1 MLAFLAGVVAF
12 VLVAVVSNAARSHVP
27 TEVLAPA
34 LALFVLAVAHYG
46 GVVYAVPVG
55 VVTIEAFDWYFLPPL
70 RAMGTA
76 TAFVLGVLILAS
88 VLVGEISAQA
98 ERRASASARER
109 SVLADEQAALRHV
122 ATVVARQPPPAE
134 VFAAV
139 TEAVG
144 ERFGF
149 DVAHM
154 FAAEDETTATV
165 VAAWGLHGALFPVGE
180 RLTLEGDSAAGRALR
195 TRRPA
200 RMDDYAHAHGSLAA
214 RARAFGVHEAVATP
228 ILVEGRVWGV
238 IAGGVLESHRNPAG
252 AEWRMRA
259 FTELVETAI
268 SNTEARTALERVAAE
283 QAALGRVATLVAQG
297 VPSADIFTA
306 VVEEVSALFD
316 VPLVALFRYEP
327 EEDGVVNARLIAA
340 SGVLSPRVG
349 AIWSFPSE
357 DRSAVPTVWRTRR
370 PARVDD
376 YSRVGGSGAEIAGQ
390 LGVGSTVAVPL
401 VVENRVWGTVG
412 LAVAKGR
419 PPLRADTLARL
430 EAFTDLVVTG
440 IANAGSRSEIERL
453 AEEQAALRRV
463 ATLVARGAEP
473 GEVFEVVAQEV
484 GRVIA
489 ADVPAV
495 ARYEQDDAAT
505 IVTRSGEAPWTYGSR
520 WSLEVDSALARVFRT
535 SRSVRIDDY
544 RGAPGEI
551 AAAARGAGAV
561 SVVAA
566 PIVIDDLLWG
576 AAIAISLSAPLP
588 ADAEQRLARFAELIA
603 TAISNAETRRA
614 LTASRARVVAAA
626 DETRRRLERDLHDG
640 IQQRLVLLALQART
654 AANMKPPPSP
664 EAQSELSLLA
674 DRLVAALE
682 ELREISRGIHPA
694 VLSEGGLG
702 PALKALARRSAV
714 PVALDLHLGAR
725 PAAPVET
732 AAYYVASEAI
742 TNVVKHARASA
753 IELRAAQ
760 QDDTLTLSIRD
771 DGVGGAEPGGGSG
784 IIGLNDRVDALGGT
798 ISIVSPAGEG
808 TTVRVRLPARG

>member
-1 MLAFLAGVVAF
+1 
-12 VLVAVVSNAARSHVP
+12 
-27 TEVLAPA
+27 
-34 LALFVLAVAHYG
+34 
-46 GVVYAVPVG
+46 
-55 VVTIEAFDWYFLPPL
+55 
-70 RAMGTA
+70 
-76 TAFVLGVLILAS
+76 
-88 VLVGEISAQA
+88 
-98 ERRASASARER
+98 
-109 SVLADEQAALRHV
+109 
-122 ATVVARQPPPAE
+122 
-134 VFAAV
+134 
-139 TEAVG
+139 
-144 ERFGF
+144 
-149 DVAHM
+149 
-154 FAAEDETTATV
+154 
-165 VAAWGLHGALFPVGE
+165 
-180 RLTLEGDSAAGRALR
+180 
-195 TRRPA
+195 
-200 RMDDYAHAHGSLAA
+200 
-214 RARAFGVHEAVATP
+214 
-228 ILVEGRVWGV
+228 
-238 IAGGVLESHRNPAG
+238 
-252 AEWRMRA
+252 
-259 FTELVETAI
+259 
-268 SNTEARTALERVAAE
+268 
-283 QAALGRVATLVAQG
+283 
-297 VPSADIFTA
+297 
-306 VVEEVSALFD
+306 
-316 VPLVALFRYEP
+316 
-327 EEDGVVNARLIAA
+327 
-340 SGVLSPRVG
+340 
-349 AIWSFPSE
+349 
-357 DRSAVPTVWRTRR
+357 
-370 PARVDD
+370 
-376 YSRVGGSGAEIAGQ
+376 
-390 LGVGSTVAVPL
+390 VAVPL

-412 LAVAKGR
+412 LSLAKGR
-419 PPLRADTLARL
+419 PPLRADVVARL

-473 GEVFEVVAQEV
+473 GEVFEVVAEEV

-489 ADVPAV
+489 ADVPV
-495 ARYEQDDAAT
+495 VVRYEQDDAAT
-505 IVTRSGEAPWTYGSR
+505 IVTRSGEAPWTSGSR
-520 WSLEVDSALARVFRT
+520 WSLEGDSALARVFRT
-535 SRSVRIDDY
+535 RGSARIDDY
-544 RGAPGEI
+544 RAAPGQI
-551 AAAARGAGAV
+551 AAAAKRAGGV

-576 AAIAISLSAPLP
+576 AALAISLSAPLP

-664 EAQSELSLLA
+664 EVQSELSLLA
-674 DRLVAALE
+674 DRLVATLE

-725 PAAPVET
+725 PAPPVEA

-798 ISIVSPAGEG
+798 ISVLSPAGEG